1 VEGTRV
7 SHYEVLEQLGRGGM
21 GVVHKAL
28 DTRLNRHVA
37 LKFLPPEM
45 TSDDEARQRFTTEA
59 QAASAL
65 DHPNI
70 CTIYEIDSDPDGRM
84 FIAMAFYDGE
94 TLKQRIDR
102 GPLAIGEALE
112 IASQCARGLAK
123 AHAAGIVHRD
133 VKPANVMITG
143 DGLAKVLDFG
153 IAKLAGVTRLTK
165 TGSTLG
171 TASYMSPEQV
181 HGEDVGAESDVWSLG
196 AVLYEMLS
204 GEQAFD
210 AANAMAL
217 MHVITSEAPAPLR
230 SLRPE
235 VPAEVEAVVMRALEK
250 APADRFAS
258 AEELA
263 GALERCLPRASSVV
277 APSGGV
283 GRTARWWGGA
293 AVAAVALLASGL
305 WASGV
310 LGGGDREWVLQD
322 ALAEIEEL
330 AREGLYDSAWVVL
343 RHAEGVAPDEP
354 ALEEM
359 WPLIAWTMGSLRTEP
374 SGARVLRR
382 PYGSSDDT
390 PWESL
395 GTTPIETFR
404 LPYPNPLLMIEAE
417 GYQASYL
424 APLGVGGVDWLTTFP
439 LVTLDLE
446 GEAPENMVRV
456 PGLEVTI
463 DGTAH
468 ALEDFYIDRFEVT
481 NQEFQTFVD
490 AGGYR
495 NPQYWEH
502 PFVLDGRTLSRDEAM
517 EQFVDQT
524 GRPGPS
530 TWQVANYPDGQ
541 DDYPVTGVSWY
552 EAAAYAKF
560 AGKSLPSVHHWRRA
574 YGTGLSLPYMLP
586 LSNFAGDGPA
596 LVGEYTGMGPFGTFD
611 MAGNAREWVFNVV
624 GEDRY
629 MLGGGWTDPDYV
641 GVDVLSS
648 QYTQP
653 AFDRSPTNGFR
664 LARYQEDG
672 PGLQAALAPEA
683 ARTVVVSPNIPT
695 VDDEVFE
702 VYRRAYAYDRGE
714 LNSTVVEADTTR
726 HWIRQLISFDAAY
739 GDERVLLHLYLP
751 LTATDP
757 LQTVV
762 YWGGS
767 ANLVYTSIDQA
778 VNLHPNF
785 IVQSG
790 RALAFP
796 VLKGTLE
803 RNDRFDAPGG
813 SILER
818 ERRIQQVQDVRR
830 TVDYLETRDEIDAD
844 ALAYYG
850 WSWGAME
857 GPLPLALEPRLKAGI
872 LDVAGFFGY
881 RRQPEIDPVFFIPR
895 TSVPILMLSGRL
907 DALLPLE
914 TNARPF
920 FDLLGTPEGQKHPV
934 VSEAGHLLPMAEVMR
949 ESLLFLDRYLGPVG
963 GG

>member
-1 VEGTRV
+1 MEGTRV

-21 GVVHKAL
+21 GVVYKAL

-70 CTIYEIDSDPDGRM
+70 CTIYEIDADPDGRM

-102 GPLAIGEALE
+102 GPLAINEALE
-112 IASQCARGLAK
+112 IAVQMARGLAK

-153 IAKLAGVTRLTK
+153 IAKLTGATGGLTK

-181 HGEDVGAESDVWSLG
+181 HAGDVGAGSDVWSLG
-196 AVLYEMLS
+196 AVLYEMLA
-204 GEQAFD
+204 GEEAFD

-217 MHVITSEAPAPLR
+217 IYAITSEAPAPLR

-235 VPAEVEAVVMRALEK
+235 VPAEVEAVVTRALEK

-258 AEELA
+258 AEEFA
-263 GALERCLPRASSVV
+263 SALEPCLPRTGTVV
-277 APSGGV
+277 ARPAGE
-283 GRTARWWGGA
+283 GRTARWWGAA
-293 AVAAVALLASGL
+293 AVAAVALLAGGL

-310 LGGGDREWVLQD
+310 IGGGDREWVVQV
-322 ALAEIEEL
+322 ALPEIEAL
-330 AREGLYDSAWVVL
+330 ARESLYDSAWTL
-343 RHAEGVAPDEP
+343 ARRAEKVAPDEP

-359 WPLIAWTMGSLRTEP
+359 WPLITWTMGALRTEP
-374 SGARVLRR
+374 PGARVLRR
-382 PYGSSDDT
+382 PYGSGDDT
-390 PWESL
+390 PWELL
-395 GTTPIETFR
+395 GTTPLETFR
-404 LPYPNPLLMIEAE
+404 LPYGNPLLKIEAE

-424 APLGVGGVDWLTTFP
+424 APLGVGAAALTEFP

-456 PGLEVTI
+456 PGLDVTI

-481 NQEFQTFVD
+481 NRGFKTFVD

-495 NPQYWEH
+495 DPQYWEH
-502 PFVLDGRTLSRDEAM
+502 PFVLDGRTLSRDQAM
-517 EQFVDQT
+517 EHFVDQT

-530 TWQVANYPDGQ
+530 MWQVANYPDGQ

-574 YGTGLSLPYMLP
+574 YGTAYSLPFLLP
-586 LSNFAGDGPA
+586 RSNFTGDGPA
-596 LVGEYTGMGPFGTFD
+596 PVGEYTGMGPFGTFD
-611 MAGNAREWVFNVV
+611 MAGNAREWGFNAV

-629 MLGGGWTDPDYV
+629 MLGGGWTDPDYT
-641 GVDVLSS
+641 GLNALRS
-648 QYTQP
+648 QPTQP
-653 AFDRSPTNGFR
+653 PFDRSATNGIR
-664 LARYQEDG
+664 LARYLEEG
-672 PGLQAALAPEA
+672 SGLQAALAPGA
-683 ARTVVVSPNIPT
+683 ARGVVDSPDIPT
-695 VDDEVFE
+695 VDDEVFD
-702 VYRRAYAYDRGE
+702 VYRRAYAYDRVE
-714 LNSTVVEADTTR
+714 LNSTVEEADTTR
-726 HWIRQLISFDAAY
+726 HWIRQRISFDAAY
-739 GDERVLLHLYLP
+739 GDERVLLYLYLP
-751 LTATDP
+751 LTSTAP

-767 ANLVYTSIDQA
+767 QQLAYTSIDQTP
-778 VNLHPNF
+778 NLHPHF

-790 RALAFP
+790 RALALP

-803 RNDRFDAPGG
+803 RNDGFSAPWG
-813 SILER
+813 SILQR
-818 ERRIQQVQDVRR
+818 ERIIQQVQDVLR
-830 TVDYLETRDEIDAD
+830 TVDYLATRDDIDAD

-850 WSWGAME
+850 YSWGSSS
-857 GPLPLALEPRLKAGI
+857 GPVPLALEPRLKAAI
-872 LDVAGFFGY
+872 LNVAGLWPN
-881 RRQPEIDPVFFIPR
+881 RSQPEVDPVFFVPR
-895 TSVPILMLSGRL
+895 TSVPVLLLSGRL
-907 DALLPLE
+907 DAVIPLE
-914 TNARPF
+914 ASARL
-920 FDLLGTPEGQKHPV
+920 FDLLGTPDEQKHHV
-934 VSEAGHLLPMAEVMR
+934 VSEAGHYLPMTEVIR
-949 ESLLFLDRYLGPVG
+949 ESLDFLDRYLGPVG